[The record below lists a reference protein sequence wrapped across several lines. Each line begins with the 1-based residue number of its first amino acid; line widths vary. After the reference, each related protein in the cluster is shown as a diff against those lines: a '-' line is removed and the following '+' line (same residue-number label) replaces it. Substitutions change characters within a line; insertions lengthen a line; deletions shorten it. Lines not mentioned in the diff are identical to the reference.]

1 MSMFDKYSVLHG
13 LPLPGQKITF
23 KAPAEWGYFTNVIAD
38 EKTLLVPGQEYTVR
52 KTSLNSSSTYV
63 YLEEFWIEGLD
74 EYRNNQKMFT
84 MQSFSWEKPPINMDD
99 LVGFDV
105 RDLTTLNRIYGY
117 GLYIDDAVWYD
128 GSPMLHI
135 SHKVCERA
143 DTVTAVKIMP

>member
-74 EYRNNQKMFT
+74 EYRNNQKKFT
-84 MQSFSWEKPPINMDD
+84 MHSFTWEKPEIVLSD
-99 LVGFDV
+99 LAGFTV
-105 RDLTTLNRIYGY
+105 RDLATLNRVYGH
-117 GLYIDDAVWYD
+117 GLYVNDSVWLD

-135 SHKVCERA
+135 SHES
-143 DTVTAVKIMP
+143 DIVTAVKIMP

>member
-1 MSMFDKYSVLHG
+1 M
-13 LPLPGQKITF
+13 
-23 KAPAEWGYFTNVIAD
+23 
-38 EKTLLVPGQEYTVR
+38 
-52 KTSLNSSSTYV
+52 

>member
-1 MSMFDKYSVLHG
+1 MSVFDKYSKLHG

-23 KAPAEWGYFTNVIAD
+23 VAPAKWGYFTNVIED

-63 YLEEFWIEGLD
+63 YLEEFWVEGLD
-74 EYRNNQKMFT
+74 EYRNNQKRFT
-84 MQSFSWEKPPINMDD
+84 MQSFKWEKPAVNTDE
-99 LVGFDV
+99 LVGFNA
-105 RDLTTLNRIYGY
+105 RDLITLHRVYGY

-135 SHKVCERA
+135 FHESEV
-143 DTVTAVKIMP
+143 VTAVKIMA

>member
-23 KAPAEWGYFTNVIAD
+23 IAPASCGYFTTVIAD
-38 EKTLLVPGQEYTVR
+38 EKTLLVPGQEYTVK
-52 KTSLNSSSTYV
+52 KTNLNSSSTYV
-63 YLEEFWIEGLD
+63 YLEEFWIEELD
-74 EYRNNQKMFT
+74 EYCNNQKRFT
-84 MQSFSWEKPPINMDD
+84 MQSFKWEKPPVSMDD

-105 RDLTTLNRIYGY
+105 RDLATLNRTYGY
-117 GLYIDDAVWYD
+117 GLYIDDAVWLD